1 MRISRLPLLAG
12 ALCAASALV
21 LSGCASPTQ
30 KPPAA
35 TTAAAPAG
43 LNAAAAP
50 QNCADGVPP
59 NASIDPGGIATDP
72 GKFPPG
78 STMAK
83 IHDRG
88 YLRLA
93 TNGDVLN
100 WGATNTKTGDP
111 EGYDVDLAAAVAR
124 ALDVDLRRT
133 QYVVIPYSERQ
144 SVLAENRAD
153 LVAQQMTIT
162 CDRWSGTTPTAP
174 AINFST
180 AYYTAGAKVLVR
192 KGTQVKEGEPVCGTT
207 ASTSLEA
214 IVEQGV
220 QQGDQK
226 PVKVKKVEAPSAGQC
241 LVKFEEGEVA
251 AVVGDETTLAGFTK
265 QDPSSTIVLMNP
277 INARQY
283 GLGTQAKQPDF
294 TRFVNAVL
302 QKLRADGTL
311 TTLYDKWMKPLATP
325 GSGVSDK
332 PPVVPAPVYGRKI
345 DALER
350 KS

>member
-1 MRISRLPLLAG
+1 LLAG

-50 QNCADGVPP
+50 QNCADGLPP

-83 IHDRG
+83 IHKRG

-100 WGATNTKTGDP
+100 WGSTDTKTGDP
-111 EGYDVDLAAAVAR
+111 KGYDVDLAAVVAR
-124 ALDVDLRRT
+124 ALGVSPTKT
-133 QYVVIPYSERQ
+133 QYIVIPYSKRQ
-144 SVLAENRAD
+144 EALKEDRVD

-162 CDRWSGTTPTAP
+162 CARWTGTSATTP
-174 AINFST
+174 AINLSIP
-180 AYYTAGAKVLVR
+180 YYTAGAKLLAR
-192 KGTQVKEGEPVCGTT
+192 TDSPIRTFKDLKGQPVCGTFG
-207 ASTSLEA
+207 STSLAA
-214 IVEQGV
+214 IVANDKSV
-220 QQGDQK
+220 T
-226 PVKVKKVEAPSAGQC
+226 PVEAPSAGQC
-241 LVKFEEGEVA
+241 LVKFEEGVVA

-265 QDPSSTIVLMNP
+265 QDPSSKIVPQDSLSP
-277 INARQY
+277 GQY
-283 GLGTQAKQPDF
+283 GLGTQASQVDF

-302 QKLRADGTL
+302 EKLRADGTL
-311 TTLYDKWMKPLATP
+311 TALYDTWMKPLATP
-325 GSGVSDK
+325 ESLVPK
-332 PPVVPAPVYGRKI
+332 VPTAVPAAIYGRKI
-345 DALER
+345 DALKR
-350 KS
+350 TS